1 MLQLL
6 KFAPGVNR
14 EGTRY
19 SAEGRW
25 YDCDKVRFRKDLPEK
40 IGGWRYVLQ
49 NTFQGVCRSI
59 WNWVTLG
66 NANIISLGTN
76 LKFYLET
83 GATLY
88 DVTPIRATTA
98 AGDVTFSASS
108 GSTTITVSDTAH
120 GAIANDFVTFSGAL
134 GLGGQITATVLNA
147 EYQVVTVID
156 ADSYTIEASVAAD
169 GFDIGNGG
177 ASVVGTYQINTGAE
191 FAVPAIGWGAG
202 GWGTGTWGTGTS
214 SSNPLRLWSQ
224 SNFGEDLVFGPRGG
238 GLYTW
243 DASGTVT
250 TRGVAVSSL
259 GGASN
264 VPVVQNFIL
273 VSDISRFVFCF
284 GSNDIGS
291 SDQDPMLVRW
301 SDQESL
307 VDWTPASTN
316 QAGSLRLSRGSE
328 IVGAKQARQ
337 EILVW
342 TDSALYSLQYQ
353 GAPTVWGAQIVGDNI
368 SIASQ
373 NAIAYANGVAFWMGL
388 DKFYMYNGTSTPL
401 PSDVRRY
408 VFNDFNQLQY
418 DQVFAG
424 TNEAFHEVWWFYC
437 SAESTSV
444 NRYVV
449 FNYQLQVWYYGNLS
463 RTAWLDS
470 GLRDY
475 PLATTYNGVLVE
487 HEVVVDDEETTTP
500 APIEAYIESA
510 DFDIDQGDKLGFV
523 WRILPDITFD
533 GSTASAPSA
542 VLELEPKQNS
552 GSGYND
558 PKSEGG
564 SSSGTVTRSSTVPVE
579 QYTQQ
584 VNVRV
589 RGRQMSFKISSDG
602 EGVKWQIGTPR
613 MDIRPDGRR

>member
-6 KFAPGVNR
+6 KFNPGVNR
-14 EGTRY
+14 EMTRY
-19 SAEGRW
+19 AAEGRW
-25 YDCDKVRFRKDLPEK
+25 YDCDKVRFRKEYPEK
-40 IGGWRYVLQ
+40 IGGWRYLLQ
-49 NTFQGVCRSI
+49 TTFQGVCRSI

-66 NANIISLGTN
+66 NANFISLGTN

-88 DVTPIRATTA
+88 DITPIRATTA

-108 GSTTITVSDTAH
+108 GSTTITVTDTAH
-120 GAIANDFVTFSGAL
+120 GAITNDFVTFSSAL
-134 GLGGQITATVLNA
+134 GLGGQITADILNA
-147 EYQVVTVID
+147 EYQITVID
-156 ADSYTIEASVAAD
+156 VDTYTIEASVAAD
-169 GFDIGNGG
+169 GSDIGNGG
-177 ASVVGTYQINTGAE
+177 ASVVGTYQINTGPE
-191 FAVPAIGWGAG
+191 FAVPLVGWGAG
-202 GWGTGTWGTGTS
+202 GWSTGTWGTSTS
-214 SSNPLRLWSQ
+214 STESLRVWSQ

-243 DASGTVT
+243 DASGAATTRAVNVT
-250 TRGVAVSSL
+250 TL

-264 VPVVQNFIL
+264 VPVVQNYIL

-291 SDQDPMLVRW
+291 SAADPMLVRW

-328 IVGAKQARQ
+328 IVTAQQARQ
-337 EILVW
+337 EILTW

-353 GAPTVWGAQIVGDNI
+353 GAPAVWGAQLVGDNI

-373 NAIAYANGVAFWMGL
+373 NAVAYANGVAYWMGL
-388 DKFYMYNGTSTPL
+388 DKFYFYNGTAQPL
-401 PSDVRRY
+401 PSDVRRH
-408 VFNDFNQLQY
+408 VFDDFNEVQY

-437 SAESTSV
+437 SSESTSV
-444 NRYVV
+444 DRYVV
-449 FNYQLQVWYYGNLS
+449 FNYQLQIWYYGTMS

-470 GLRDY
+470 GLRNY

-487 HEVVVDDEETTTP
+487 HEASVDDEETTTP
-500 APIEAYIESA
+500 VPIEAYIESA
-510 DFDIDQGDKLGFV
+510 DFDIDTGDRFGFI
-523 WRILPDITFD
+523 WRVLPDITFD
-533 GSTASAPSA
+533 GSSSDTPSA
-542 VLELEPKQNS
+542 TLELEPKANS

-564 SSSGTVTRSSTVPVE
+564 SSSGVVTRSSTVPVE

-589 RGRQMSFKISSDG
+589 RGRQMSFKVSSDG
-602 EGVKWQIGTPR
+602 LGVKWQIGTPR
-613 MDIRPDGRR
+613 MDIRADGRR